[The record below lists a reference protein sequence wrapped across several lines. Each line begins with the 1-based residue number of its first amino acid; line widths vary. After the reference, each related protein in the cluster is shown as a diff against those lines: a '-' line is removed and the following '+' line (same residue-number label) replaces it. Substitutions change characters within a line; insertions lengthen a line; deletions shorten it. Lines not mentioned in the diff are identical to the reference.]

1 MIHLQIIKK
10 LSVRIIKNVYLYFF
24 LYLPPKN
31 NVMRYLFVIILISFS
46 GFSQTNETVINQAAQ
61 AAQSQNITTR
71 SQALD
76 ALKANGMTETQA
88 RQLATQRGISYDQ
101 LINELFPNENSENPN
116 SDETKEPSSSEENEE
131 DNDKEEKN
139 VNEVVRENDGPKYF
153 GYDIF
158 NNNPYL
164 DKEYLLGNID
174 EGYLIAP
181 GDELRIITYGDNS
194 FEQNVKVDRNGNIN
208 IRGYG
213 LFFASG
219 NSFKTL
225 KSRLKIFLG
234 KYLSGL
240 TSDPQKTFMDVS
252 LTQLRPVKVVVLGQV
267 EAPGPHILNTSGSA
281 LSALYAAGG
290 VKTSGTLR
298 EIKIYRN
305 NKLYKTIDL
314 YDYITKGQLRED
326 VRLTN
331 NDIVFVDVR
340 KNSFLLDGEVY
351 NNAVYELKGNEGLSE
366 LLQFSGGLP
375 VTAQTRKVNISR
387 IKPPEKRI
395 KEIIADRELITFN
408 YQEAK
413 DTGKKINLSDGDKIT
428 FFRILD
434 IELNQITVSG
444 HVAEPGM
451 YSLSTYNDLKSLIM
465 DAAKGV
471 LPDVYL
477 ERVDVTSIVDG
488 ITVINSYNLNDIL
501 KSKSFVRLNDMD
513 QVQVYSNQ
521 RVEGAKS
528 VSISGYGVTN
538 FTTPWIENLSIYD
551 LIFSA
556 SEINNPDFLTN
567 LLKSRIDI
575 KRFNEDTGDFNT
587 ISYEFNNV
595 DELKSS
601 LLKPRDK
608 VILFST
614 ATTENINKTVGVFG
628 YVNNPDIYDLEENMY
643 VEDLLLLSGGFQIS
657 ANQENL
663 TVNRPEIDISND
675 RVVRKIDVKIDT
687 DYLLGLKDKPESE
700 FILQDRDILVVK
712 QVLGYEESVRISIS
726 GEVNYPQTVVAE
738 FKSSS
743 LRQVIDYA
751 GGLTP
756 YANLDASSLIR
767 NGKLITLNFNNLNA
781 NEIFEDGD
789 VINIASNKG
798 IVSTTGAVK
807 NESNFIWKKGL
818 KAKNYIKN
826 SGGKLFNEGGKSYVI
841 LPNGK
846 TKKIGFFKNPRV
858 YPNSIIV
865 TDFKPEGQGFKES
878 ITQFIDNLSG
888 TITFITTTL
897 TSILI
902 ATKL

>member
-1 MIHLQIIKK
+1 
-10 LSVRIIKNVYLYFF
+10 
-24 LYLPPKN
+24 
-31 NVMRYLFVIILISFS
+31 MRYLFVIILISFT
-46 GFSQTNETVINQAAQ
+46 GFSQTNETVINQA
-61 AAQSQNITTR
+61 SQVVKSENITTK

-116 SDETKEPSSSEENEE
+116 KEEISEPDGSEEKELDSNEE
-131 DNDKEEKN
+131 EEI
-139 VNEVVRENDGPKYF
+139 VNEVDGENDGPKYF

-158 NNNPYL
+158 NNNPFL

-181 GDELRIITYGDNS
+181 GDELKIITYGDNS

-240 TSDPQKTFMDVS
+240 ISDPQKTFMDVS

-290 VKTSGTLR
+290 VKTNGTLR
-298 EIKIYRN
+298 DIKIYRN

-331 NDIVFVDVR
+331 NDIVFVNVR
-340 KNSFLLDGEVY
+340 KNSFLLEGEVY
-351 NNAVYELKGNEGLSE
+351 NNAVYELKENEGLSE

-387 IKPPEKRI
+387 ITPPEMRT

-428 FFRILD
+428 FFPILD
-434 IELNQITVSG
+434 IELNQVTISG
-444 HVAEPGM
+444 HVAEPGI

-477 ERVDVTSIVDG
+477 ERVDVTSIING
-488 ITVINSYNLNDIL
+488 INVVNSFDLNDIL
-501 KSKSFVRLNDMD
+501 NSSTYIQLNDLD
-513 QVQVYSNQ
+513 QVTVYSNE
-521 RVEGAKS
+521 RVDGAKF
-528 VSISGYGVTN
+528 VSISGYGVDSI
-538 FTTPWIENLSIYD
+538 TTSWKENLTIYD

-556 SEINNPDFLTN
+556 TEINNPDFLTN

-575 KRFNEDTGDFNT
+575 KRYDNDTGEFNT
-587 ISYEFNNV
+587 LTFEFNNV
-595 DELKSS
+595 EELKST
-601 LLKPRDK
+601 LLYPRDK
-608 VILFST
+608 VVLFST
-614 ATTENINKTVGVFG
+614 GVTENINKTVGVFG
-628 YVNNPDIYDLEENMY
+628 YVKNPDMYDLEDNMY

-657 ANQENL
+657 ADQEEITL
-663 TVNRPEIDISND
+663 NRPEIDVSNE
-675 RVVRKIDVKIDT
+675 RVARKINLKIDK
-687 DYLLGLKDKPESE
+687 DYLLGLKDKPDNG
-700 FILQDRDILVVK
+700 FILKDRDIIVVK
-712 QVLGYEESVRISIS
+712 QILGYQESVRISIS
-726 GEVNYPQTVVAE
+726 GEVNFPQTVVAE

-743 LRQVIDYA
+743 LKDIIGYA
-751 GGLTP
+751 GGFTS

-767 NGKLITLNFNNLNA
+767 DGKLISLDFKNLNA
-781 NEIFEDGD
+781 EEIFEDGD
-789 VINIASNKG
+789 IINIASDKG

-818 KAKNYIKN
+818 RAKSYIKN
-826 SGGKLFNEGGKSYVI
+826 SGGKIFKEAGKSYLV

-846 TKKIGFFKNPRV
+846 SKKIGFFKNPKV
-858 YPNSIIV
+858 LPNSIII
-865 TDFKPEGQGFKES
+865 TDFTENAGIDGVKSAIQEFIEQFTS
-878 ITQFIDNLSG
+878 TLQFIA
-888 TITFITTTL
+888 TTL

-902 ATKL
+902 ATRL

>member
-1 MIHLQIIKK
+1 
-10 LSVRIIKNVYLYFF
+10 
-24 LYLPPKN
+24 
-31 NVMRYLFVIILISFS
+31 MRCLFIIILISFT
-46 GFSQTNETVINQAAQ
+46 GFSQTNETIINQA
-61 AAQSQNITTR
+61 SQVAKSKNIMTR

-76 ALKANGMTETQA
+76 ALRANGMTETQA

-101 LINELFPNENSENPN
+101 LINELFPNENSENSEN
-116 SDETKEPSSSEENEE
+116 SITDETSQSVSSEENEE
-131 DNDKEEKN
+131 VSNEEEI
-139 VNEVVRENDGPKYF
+139 VNEVDGQNDGPKYF

-240 TSDPQKTFMDVS
+240 ISDPQKTFMDVS

-298 EIKIYRN
+298 DIKIYRN

-331 NDIVFVDVR
+331 NDIVFVNVR
-340 KNSFLLDGEVY
+340 KNSLLLDGEVY
-351 NNAVYELKGNEGLSE
+351 NNAVYELKENEGLSE

-387 IKPPEKRI
+387 ITPPEMRT

-428 FFRILD
+428 FFPILD
-434 IELNQITVSG
+434 IELNQVTISG
-444 HVAEPGM
+444 HVAEPGI
-451 YSLSTYNDLKSLIM
+451 YSLSTYTDLKSLIM

-477 ERVDVTSIVDG
+477 ERVDVTSIING
-488 ITVINSYNLNDIL
+488 IDVVNSFDLNDIL
-501 KSKSFVRLNDMD
+501 NSSTYIQLNDLD
-513 QVQVYSNQ
+513 QVTVYSNE
-521 RVEGAKS
+521 RVDGAKF
-528 VSISGYGVTN
+528 VSISGYGVDSI
-538 FTTPWIENLSIYD
+538 TTSWKENLTIYD

-575 KRFNEDTGDFNT
+575 KRYDNDTGEFKT
-587 ISYEFNNV
+587 LSFEFNNLK
-595 DELKSS
+595 ELKST
-601 LLKPRDK
+601 LLYPRDK
-608 VILFST
+608 VVLFST
-614 ATTENINKTVGVFG
+614 STIENINK
-628 YVNNPDIYDLEENMY
+628 
-643 VEDLLLLSGGFQIS
+643 
-657 ANQENL
+657 
-663 TVNRPEIDISND
+663 
-675 RVVRKIDVKIDT
+675 
-687 DYLLGLKDKPESE
+687 
-700 FILQDRDILVVK
+700 
-712 QVLGYEESVRISIS
+712 
-726 GEVNYPQTVVAE
+726 
-738 FKSSS
+738 S
-743 LRQVIDYA
+743 LRFI
-751 GGLTP
+751 
-756 YANLDASSLIR
+756 
-767 NGKLITLNFNNLNA
+767 FFCLNA
-781 NEIFEDGD
+781 
-789 VINIASNKG
+789 
-798 IVSTTGAVK
+798 TPM
-807 NESNFIWKKGL
+807 
-818 KAKNYIKN
+818 N
-826 SGGKLFNEGGKSYVI
+826 S
-841 LPNGK
+841 
-846 TKKIGFFKNPRV
+846 
-858 YPNSIIV
+858 
-865 TDFKPEGQGFKES
+865 
-878 ITQFIDNLSG
+878 
-888 TITFITTTL
+888 
-897 TSILI
+897 
-902 ATKL
+902 